1 MQASLPVSA
10 CVTLNRKETAFLG
23 TRFLTWKCGWGCF
36 PRLPLRLLERTS
48 SVTAA
53 TNVYSV
59 PTACQAL
66 CSPPSGEQ
74 KRPSPFLVVEQD
86 KFALNH
92 EASALQVHVVTY
104 CLHLSVLQV
113 RSLTYPH
120 SCYINCTQPRQESS
134 PEKVLSSLSDAC
146 PSEGWRGFS
155 GCNLWPLYSWRQITR
170 VRTPPECPQ
179 GCLCLPGLSPHTPA
193 SSVLRW
199 PSSQSGKTKSKMSKI

>member
-10 CVTLNRKETAFLG
+10 CVTLNRKETASLG

-36 PRLPLRLLERTS
+36 PRLPLRLLERAS

-53 TNVYSV
+53 TNGYSV

-74 KRPSPFLVVEQD
+74 KRPSLFLVVKQD

-104 CLHLSVLQV
+104 RLHLSVLQV
-113 RSLTYPH
+113 RSLTYLH

-134 PEKVLSSLSDAC
+134 AEKVLSSLSDAPVKGGEASLAATYGLC
-146 PSEGWRGFS
+146 S
-155 GCNLWPLYSWRQITR
+155 SWRQITR
-170 VRTPPECPQ
+170 VRAPPECPQ

-193 SSVLRW
+193 SSVPRW
-199 PSSQSGKTKSKMSKI
+199 PSSLSGKTKSKMNKI